1 MRLIIL
7 HQIKLK
13 KKMQI
18 LNKIKNHEQN
28 KYLLLDKYDNYAYN
42 EYGTCYLN
50 FNKSNLGKKLNK
62 KISDCFFN
70 NNLDNIEQI

>member
-1 MRLIIL
+1 M
-7 HQIKLK
+7 
-13 KKMQI
+13 
-18 LNKIKNHEQN
+18 NKINIYYQIN
-28 KYLLLDKYDNYAYN
+28 NYAYN